1 MLTWLD
7 VAAKEEQYKDLLHR
21 AERQRF
27 VDVLRKSTPQK
38 RTVIHTISSWL
49 TWLLP

>member
-27 VDVLRKSTPQK
+27 VNAVRNAMPPK

>member
-1 MLTWLD
+1 MLNWLD

-27 VDVLRKSTPQK
+27 VDALTKTSRPK
-38 RTVIHTISSWL
+38 RTVIQTIGSWL
-49 TWLLP
+49 TWLLL